1 MLSDARSI
9 KKTMA
14 VLSRAE
20 DLNAQIE
27 TKAMKA
33 RNLSQKILSKLEKFR
48 ENKFRPRIQGFD
60 SDSEPEEDDND
71 QSGETK
77 SNVNG
82 PTKDSQLD
90 VKGLR

>member
-1 MLSDARSI
+1 
-9 KKTMA
+9 MA

-27 TKAMKA
+27 AKAMKA

-60 SDSEPEEDDND
+60 SDSEPDDDDND
-71 QSGETK
+71 QSGETR
-77 SNVNG
+77 SNVNAQ
-82 PTKDSQLD
+82 TKDSQLD
-90 VKGLR
+90 VKDFR